1 MSPSLCLA
9 PALRLCLLH
18 VSGSVVALP
27 RGLSSLLD
35 RAWSFAPGLLGPSVP
50 SLTSLCVCRVL
61 SPISTL
67 PEVAV
72 DPQAIASGAFTTL
85 SPGPRNGPDLHLVN
99 LPFAID
105 DVSPRSP
112 S

>member
-1 MSPSLCLA
+1 MA
-9 PALRLCLLH
+9 F
-18 VSGSVVALP
+18 
-27 RGLSSLLD
+27 LSRD
-35 RAWSFAPGLLGPSVP
+35 
-50 SLTSLCVCRVL
+50 LTSLRLCRVL

-105 DVSPRSP
+105 DVRTPRARAN
-112 S
+112 